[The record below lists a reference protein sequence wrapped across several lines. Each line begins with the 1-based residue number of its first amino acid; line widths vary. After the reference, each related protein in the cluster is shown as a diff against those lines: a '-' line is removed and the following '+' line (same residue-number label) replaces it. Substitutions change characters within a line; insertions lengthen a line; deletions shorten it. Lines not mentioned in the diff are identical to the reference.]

1 FKVEIEHFTN
11 CTLSELKDMERM
23 RDKELAIAG
32 LVIEARE
39 GMTKTNNPYG
49 TFTIEDYTD
58 SFRIALFGRDYVNWK
73 NFLTVGYALFIK
85 GKIQPRGYGNNP
97 DELEFKVNQIYMLS
111 QVRDELVHQ
120 ITVRIPI
127 EKITDEFLT
136 ELGALANGNKG
147 KVELK
152 FSIFDPADNLVLE
165 MFSRNKRIALDNAF
179 FDYLQELE
187 VDFRLK

>member
-1 FKVEIEHFTN
+1 V
-11 CTLSELKDMERM
+11 
-23 RDKELAIAG
+23 
-32 LVIEARE
+32 VEARE

-58 SFRIALFGRDYVNWK
+58 SFRIALFGRDYVSWK

-85 GKIQPRGYGNNP
+85 GKYQPRGYGNNP

-111 QVRDELVHQ
+111 QVRDELIRQ
-120 ITVRIPI
+120 ITIRIPV

-152 FSIFDPADNLVLE
+152 FSLFDPADNLVLD
-165 MFSRNKRIALDNAF
+165 MFSRNKRITLDNAF

-187 VDFRLK
+187 VEFRLK